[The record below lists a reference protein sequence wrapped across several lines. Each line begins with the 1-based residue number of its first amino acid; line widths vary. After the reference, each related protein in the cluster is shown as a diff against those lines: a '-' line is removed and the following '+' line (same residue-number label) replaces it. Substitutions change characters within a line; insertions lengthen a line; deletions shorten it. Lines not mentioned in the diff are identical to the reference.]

1 MHKQISRFKA
11 EKELKVRNLVAKIH
25 KERDINQRLEKKVI
39 AKTQELSEMKVAS
52 KKEIERLS
60 EILRVELLDRKQAE
74 LDVCYSSLFPL
85 KKKKKKNQSALEI
98 LRSPLLYLPTTFLSD
113 YLSISLTCA

>member
-85 KKKKKKNQSALEI
+85 KKKKKTRVPWKFYAVLSYISLP
-98 LRSPLLYLPTTFLSD
+98 LSSPTIFLS
-113 YLSISLTCA
+113 L